1 MASVAIITASYG
13 GSDAAWPQVEQDIP
27 VDWIYVSD
35 GFATLTRAQMASPLW
50 RTLWQDSTED
60 PRLAAKTAKMTP
72 WDVIPG
78 YDFYIWIDASME
90 VTSPSFAREALE
102 DLGSAPVA
110 VWRHPRRDCVYEEA
124 AASVGAE
131 SQGKYNPVA
140 LAEQT
145 EWYAEC
151 GLQPHSGLYAC
162 GTVAW
167 NMAHPGTS
175 SIGYSWL
182 NENDVWSVQDQLSLP
197 FVFHMLGGAPALF
210 RHNQMDGWDPRN
222 PWLRIHPHLR

>member
-1 MASVAIITASYG
+1 MARVVVITANYG
-13 GSDAAWPQVEQDIP
+13 SMDCVRPQAEQDIA
-27 VDWIYVSD
+27 VDWVCVTDQPS
-35 GFATLTRAQMASPLW
+35 FPPLPW
-50 RTLWQDSTED
+50 RSAPRKAAVLD

-102 DLGSAPVA
+102 DLGDAPVA

-131 SQGKYNPVA
+131 SQGKYDPVA
-140 LAEQT
+140 LAKQT
-145 EWYAEC
+145 GWYAEC

-210 RHNQMDGWDPRN
+210 RHDQMDGWDPRN